1 MKKITTLAVSLL
13 TAACMSAGALAADQP
28 LEKVAPF
35 PKAEKGMKRQVIQ
48 LPQQQDES
56 ALKVELMIGQTLE
69 VDCNHHRLGGELES
83 KTLEGW
89 GYDYYVFEKLS
100 GPVSTMMACPD
111 GKKEKKFVTAGLGD
125 DAMLRYN
132 SKLPIVVYTPSNVD
146 VKYRIWRAD
155 ETIGNGRRPLRRTAQ
170 TAIKNGSPQAA
181 VFVRAFIRARYPPS
195 ACRLSAAS
203 APPAVPHPPPRLA
216 HISAPAL
223 HWSTPALSRSPPG
236 CRQDE
241 YRRLG

>member
-1 MKKITTLAVSLL
+1 MINREKNHYASRFSADRRLHVRWRIGRRPAAGKSRAVPES
-13 TAACMSAGALAADQP
+13 G
-28 LEKVAPF
+28 
-35 PKAEKGMKRQVIQ
+35 GMKRQVIQ

-155 ETIGNGRRPLRRTAQ
+155 ETISN
-170 TAIKNGSPQAA
+170 A
-181 VFVRAFIRARYPPS
+181 VVR
-195 ACRLSAAS
+195 
-203 APPAVPHPPPRLA
+203 
-216 HISAPAL
+216 
-223 HWSTPALSRSPPG
+223 
-236 CRQDE
+236 
-241 YRRLG
+241 

>member
-1 MKKITTLAVSLL
+1 
-13 TAACMSAGALAADQP
+13 MSAGALAQTSRWKSRAVP
-28 LEKVAPF
+28 ESG
-35 PKAEKGMKRQVIQ
+35 KGMKRQVIQ

-83 KTLEGW
+83 KPEGW

-125 DAMLRYN
+125 DGMLRYN

-155 ETIGNGRRPLRRTAQ
+155 ETIGN
-170 TAIKNGSPQAA
+170 A
-181 VFVRAFIRARYPPS
+181 VVR
-195 ACRLSAAS
+195 
-203 APPAVPHPPPRLA
+203 
-216 HISAPAL
+216 
-223 HWSTPALSRSPPG
+223 
-236 CRQDE
+236 
-241 YRRLG
+241 

>member
-111 GKKEKKFVTAGLGD
+111 METEGVILQSFD
-125 DAMLRYN
+125 
-132 SKLPIVVYTPSNVD
+132 D
-146 VKYRIWRAD
+146 VKGVKAGQSENEMLLVD
-155 ETIGNGRRPLRRTAQ
+155 GSGNVVLVLS
-170 TAIKNGSPQAA
+170 KN
-181 VFVRAFIRARYPPS
+181 
-195 ACRLSAAS
+195 
-203 APPAVPHPPPRLA
+203 
-216 HISAPAL
+216 
-223 HWSTPALSRSPPG
+223 
-236 CRQDE
+236 
-241 YRRLG
+241 